1 MTRATRALS
10 QQAVRRLLAG
20 AVLLPS
26 VLLGACAGP
35 AAPPAVAPAA
45 EAAASVEAAPDRS
58 GLPTPGPTPMWA
70 PPAPA
75 AWPLAG
81 GARVLHRSHGNVP
94 LVSLFLVIP
103 RGAET
108 DPPKQAGLTYL
119 MGDLL
124 DEGAGQLG
132 ALELNER
139 LQVLAT
145 DLGVSSAVDFV
156 IVSMS
161 TIVENF
167 GPSMDLLA
175 DIVRRPKFDELEF
188 QRRKAQLVAQA
199 LASEADP
206 HTGRRAAL
214 YRGLFGNGYAGSL
227 PTGTRDSLEAITLAD
242 VKAQFSRLM
251 VSEGAAFVVAGG
263 ISREVVAQH
272 LERTFGDWG
281 GKAKV
286 DVRPLAPESGQGKLF
301 FVDYPGAAQSVIG
314 VARRAPGAD
323 APDLFAATVF
333 NRSFGESFTSRVN
346 MNLREEKGYTYGAGS
361 AFQRFRKSGF
371 FTISSDVRTD
381 VTRASLDEVLRE
393 LDGVC
398 GARPLTAEERD
409 SSVNGLLLGYPG
421 TFESIGLVALR
432 FAQLPI
438 YDRPL
443 DWYER
448 WPERVA
454 AVTLEQTNEAG
465 RRYCDRK
472 GYTLVVAGDKAKVA
486 PTLEGIG
493 YQLVEL
499 DARGRPR

>member
-1 MTRATRALS
+1 MAPRLRPLAL
-10 QQAVRRLLAG
+10 QGAAALLA
-20 AVLLPS
+20 S
-26 VLLGACAGP
+26 VAFGACAGP
-35 AAPPAVAPAA
+35 AAPPPVAPAA
-45 EAAASVEAAPDRS
+45 AVASLAEAAPDRS
-58 GLPTPGPTPMWA
+58 GLPTPGPTPVWA

-75 AWPLAG
+75 SWPLEG
-81 GARVLHRSHGNVP
+81 GARVIHRSHGNVP

-124 DEGAGQLG
+124 DEGAGKLG

-145 DLGVSSAVDFV
+145 DFGVNSAVDFV

-161 TIVENF
+161 TIAENF
-167 GPSMDLLA
+167 GPSVDLMA
-175 DIVRRPKFDELEF
+175 DIVRRPKFDEQEF
-188 QRRKAQLVAQA
+188 QRRKAQLISQA

-214 YRGLFGNGYAGSL
+214 YRGLFGEGYAGSM
-227 PTGTRDSLEAITLAD
+227 PTGTRDSLAAITLAD
-242 VKAQFSRLM
+242 VKAQFARLM
-251 VSEGAAFVVAGG
+251 VGEGATFVVVGG
-263 ISREVVAQH
+263 ISQEVVAQH

-281 GKAKV
+281 GKARV
-286 DVRPLAPESGQGKLF
+286 DARPLAPESGKGKLF
-301 FVDYPGAAQSVIG
+301 FVDYPGAAQSVIA

-323 APDLFAATVF
+323 APDLFAASVF

-346 MNLREEKGYTYGAGS
+346 LNLREDKGYTYGAGS
-361 AFQRFRKSGF
+361 TFQRFRKSGF

-381 VTRASLDEVLRE
+381 VTRASLDEVLSE

-398 GARPLTAEERD
+398 GGRPLSREERD

-454 AVTLEQTNEAG
+454 AVTLEQANEAG
-465 RRYCDRK
+465 RSYCDRK
-472 GYTLVVAGDKAKVA
+472 GYSLVVAGDKAKVA
-486 PTLEGIG
+486 TTLEGIG
-493 YQLVEL
+493 FDLVEL